1 MLEIKSANSGSEIGM
16 TDAPIYITMADNGC
30 FVPCS
35 EQDARG
41 ICFAGKPY
49 ALLGYTMA
57 GVEDTVVLNTV
68 DSGVAFAEL
77 RQNTQAVVTR
87 TEQIDIA
94 ARIYVRANSATMDDA
109 VALSI
114 PDMFETWEDAL
125 ATGAELEEN
134 TIINDGGQLY
144 RVAQAVTPQEHQSP
158 HDDGMLAIYRP
169 IDKQHEGTLED
180 PIPFVYG
187 MDTKKDKYYSYN
199 GKVYLCNL
207 EMKPC
212 VWAPDSPGLWQWS
225 EVSA

>member
-49 ALLGYTMA
+49 ALLGYTMT

>member
-225 EVSA
+225 EVTA

>member
-212 VWAPDSPGLWQWS
+212 VWAPDSPGLWQWT
-225 EVSA
+225 EVTA

>member
-68 DSGVAFAEL
+68 DSGIAFAEL
-77 RQNTQAVVTR
+77 RQNTQAVVSR

-125 ATGAELEEN
+125 ATGAQLEAD

-144 RVAQAVTPQEHQSP
+144 RVVQAVTPQAHQAP

-169 IDKQHEGTLED
+169 IVKGHDGTQAD
-180 PIPFVYG
+180 PIPYVNG
-187 MDTKKDKYYSYN
+187 MDTAEGKYYSFN
-199 GKVYLCNL
+199 GKIYLCNL
-207 EMKPC
+207 TMTPC
-212 VWAPDSPGLWQWS
+212 VWDPGTPGLWQWS